1 MDTKQKESSK
11 MLFECVKQSGKHKEK
26 WLGSV
31 TYLRNYGSHFELQI
45 ESRSSLMV
53 LFGKTSRGFF
63 ASIPDFGSGCHLVDL
78 DDIFWNTESLSRVL
92 GKVDGITVATALYTL
107 ADKLQILENSKTT
120 NLV

>member
-1 MDTKQKESSK
+1 M
-11 MLFECVKQSGKHKEK
+11 MIFECVKQSGKRKEK
-26 WLGSV
+26 WPGRI

-63 ASIPDFGSGCHLVDL
+63 ASIPDFGSGCHLVNP

-107 ADKLQILENSKTT
+107 ADKLQFLEDSKTT
-120 NLV
+120 NLA